1 MRISFDEYQVNQVF
15 SQIKFITKSKIRK
28 TLNESALVVKN
39 NLKKEL
45 RKAKK
50 GAIKDYQA
58 KRRRYPTSPLRRSK
72 AGESLA
78 RDTGNSEKKI
88 KSNITGSVIDI
99 GFLKFGNEFNYMK
112 YWEFDVSEGR
122 KRPTMLITKN
132 KSLAKI
138 NSIFRKNLK

>member
-58 KRRRYPTSPLRRSK
+58 K
-72 AGESLA
+72 
-78 RDTGNSEKKI
+78 
-88 KSNITGSVIDI
+88 KSFFIIPI
-99 GFLKFGNEFNYMK
+99 
-112 YWEFDVSEGR
+112 
-122 KRPTMLITKN
+122 
-132 KSLAKI
+132 
-138 NSIFRKNLK
+138 